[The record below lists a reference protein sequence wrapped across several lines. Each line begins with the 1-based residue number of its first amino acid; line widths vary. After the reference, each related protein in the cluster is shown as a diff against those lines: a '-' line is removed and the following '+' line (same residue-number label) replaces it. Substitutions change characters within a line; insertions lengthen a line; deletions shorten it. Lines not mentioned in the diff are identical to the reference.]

1 MTDFEKLVSD
11 MRKAQS
17 DYFRTK
23 DANILLEAKRLE
35 KEVDKALYEIEPQD
49 MGGTLF

>member
-11 MRKAQS
+11 MRRAQK
-17 DYFRTK
+17 DYFKTK

-35 KEVDKALYEIEPQD
+35 KEVDKALDKIDQRD